1 MPLLVIMI
9 LIIAVGA
16 GRSPEG
22 AGARGLLRRLL
33 EGACGRVVMR
43 LLYIYIYI
51 ERYIERERDIERE
64 GDRWDLVRKRSRG
77 KWKSPSPCR

>member
-51 ERYIERERDIERE
+51 EIYRERERYRERGRQMGSSQKAQPRQME
-64 GDRWDLVRKRSRG
+64 IA
-77 KWKSPSPCR
+77 